1 MKTALLITIIKIHF
15 VSDEIKESWD
25 HCYMRKPALYPTHSF
40 DAVKVVQEKVTKL
53 ILLPLWFYGEEYIKS
68 LIVTPFIS
76 NVEI

>member
-1 MKTALLITIIKIHF
+1 MIKIHF

-53 ILLPLWFYGEEYIKS
+53 ILLPLWFLGKS
-68 LIVTPFIS
+68 ILKVLLLLLSFQM
-76 NVEI
+76 

>member
-1 MKTALLITIIKIHF
+1 MKDLLFFIRITIHF
-15 VSDEIKESWD
+15 ILDEIKESWD
-25 HCYMRKPALYPTHSF
+25 HCYMRKPALYPTHFF

-53 ILLPLWFYGEEYIKS
+53 ILLPFVVFGEEYIKS

>member
-1 MKTALLITIIKIHF
+1 MEALLFLTMVRIHF
-15 VSDEIKESWD
+15 ILDEIKESWD
-25 HCYMRKPALYPTHSF
+25 HCYMHKPALYPTHSF

-53 ILLPLWFYGEEYIKS
+53 ILLPFVVFGEEYIKS